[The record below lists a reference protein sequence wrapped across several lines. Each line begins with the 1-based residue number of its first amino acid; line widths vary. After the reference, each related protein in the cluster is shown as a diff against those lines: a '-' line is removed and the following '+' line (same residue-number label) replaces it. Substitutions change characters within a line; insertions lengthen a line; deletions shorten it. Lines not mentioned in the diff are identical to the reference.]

1 MTLLPIQEI
10 SRKELLLINLSTIRS
25 DELPTKQHTLKSKP
39 IQTNPN
45 LPFATMY
52 IGSHGCYVG
61 EDSDFEYTLTV
72 CIPERKPPSWA
83 PDCWSR
89 LPTLKRNAALP
100 YMIPRDEEKPN
111 FPKYNGFEE
120 KHLLGMKKKEVKI
133 SQWDL
138 SVLCKHLKPGVYE
151 CKEACY
157 VLEEGGKTSDWFCG
171 RNDGKGQN
179 DCQGHVYCGSV
190 VRDAEYDSACFG
202 KKGKRMVCI
211 NSDFYIRNE

>member
-1 MTLLPIQEI
+1 
-10 SRKELLLINLSTIRS
+10 
-25 DELPTKQHTLKSKP
+25 
-39 IQTNPN
+39 
-45 LPFATMY
+45 
-52 IGSHGCYVG
+52 
-61 EDSDFEYTLTV
+61 
-72 CIPERKPPSWA
+72 
-83 PDCWSR
+83 
-89 LPTLKRNAALP
+89 
-100 YMIPRDEEKPN
+100 
-111 FPKYNGFEE
+111 
-120 KHLLGMKKKEVKI
+120 MKKKEVKI

-138 SVLCKHLKPGVYE
+138 SVLCKHLKAGAHE